1 MLVEQVN
8 FHLRDQPL
16 MLSRDKLIWSRK
28 CIPTMAVAATTL
40 QRQLEHQTKHRMAPQ
55 SMLDGLA
62 KPEVSHMS

>member
-28 CIPTMAVAATTL
+28 FIPTMAVAATCTTL
-40 QRQLEHQTKHRMAPQ
+40 QRQLEHQTKHCIAPQ

-62 KPEVSHMS
+62 KPEVM